1 MINIEKY
8 QDKNDLA
15 LITLAFNQR
24 PPDDL
29 ILKLGEF
36 VEVNENFKFQNKQK
50 ILINKENIYSDF
62 PCPKLW
68 SLSPGLLAILFPIK
82 VIREAKISPALF
94 TLSAIIAWLP
104 LINPTVALITNKN
117 IFPKIPKTPAF
128 LVAALASEPKSAGQV
143 ITSPAIVSPSAASA
157 SFINFLQIKEDISD
171 GR

>member
-1 MINIEKY
+1 MKIREVIESINSFIDTAIIE
-8 QDKNDLA
+8 
-15 LITLAFNQR
+15 
-24 PPDDL
+24 
-29 ILKLGEF
+29 
-36 VEVNENFKFQNKQK
+36 

-128 LVAALASEPKSAGQV
+128 LVAVNLSIKS
-143 ITSPAIVSPSAASA
+143 PNYK
-157 SFINFLQIKEDISD
+157 INCNLSKIFF
-171 GR
+171 